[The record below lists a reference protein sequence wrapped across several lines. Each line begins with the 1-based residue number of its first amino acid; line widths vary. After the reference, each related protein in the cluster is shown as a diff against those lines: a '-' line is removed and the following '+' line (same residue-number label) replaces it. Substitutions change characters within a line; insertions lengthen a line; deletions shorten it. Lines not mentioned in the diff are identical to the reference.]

1 MYSLNKNLLNLFFYI
16 FYCSYI
22 GDGDAK
28 VFPKLSN
35 DPPYKDI
42 SIVKIEDVNHFSK
55 KMLHRLQ
62 NIADSPK
69 RTKIDG
75 KLGIRGSGRMT
86 KI

>member
-1 MYSLNKNLLNLFFYI
+1 MNKNLLNLFFYI
-16 FYCSYI
+16 FCCSYI

-35 DPPYKDI
+35 DPSYKDI

-62 NIADSPK
+62 NIADSLK
-69 RTKIDG
+69 RNKIG
-75 KLGIRGSGRMT
+75 RKLGIRGSGRMT
-86 KI
+86 KS